1 MQTTKRLNASQL
13 KIAAEILRDGGTVA
27 FPTETVFGLGAR
39 FDDAS
44 AVQRVFEAKGRP
56 SDNPLIVHL
65 AGVEDLEQVCDEVPK
80 IALELWKLWAPGPLT
95 LVVPKNSK
103 VPDIVTAGLDT
114 VAVRI
119 PSHPV
124 ARQLIRETGVPL
136 VAPSANRS
144 GRPSATTFQGV
155 LEDLD
160 GWIDAVVCEAGCGL
174 GLESTVVDIH
184 HVPPRLLRH
193 GAITEDQLR
202 TILPDLKRVQ
212 SGHEGHVNSPGLR
225 HKHYQP
231 SAKVIIED
239 HDQDLNGMRVAR
251 IGIDPCPVHADFIL
265 HRLCASTEEYAGAL
279 YEFFRESDRH
289 HADAILCQSLPETGL
304 GIALMDRIRRASQ

>member
-13 KIAAEILRDGGTVA
+13 KIAAEILREGGTVA

-39 FDDAS
+39 FDDSS
-44 AVQRVFEAKGRP
+44 AVLRVFEAKGRP

-65 AGVEDLEQVCDEVPK
+65 AEIEDLDQVCDDVPK
-80 IALELWKLWAPGPLT
+80 MAMSLWNRWAPGPLT
-95 LVVPKNSK
+95 LVVPRNSK
-103 VPDIVTAGLDT
+103 VPNIVTAGLDT

-119 PSHPV
+119 PSHPI
-124 ARQLIRETGVPL
+124 ARQLIREAGVPL

-155 LEDLD
+155 LEDLE
-160 GWIDAVVCEAGCGL
+160 GRIDAIVCETGCGL

-184 HVPPRLLRH
+184 QVPPRLLRH

-202 TILPDLKRVQ
+202 SIMPDLERVR
-212 SGHEGHVNSPGLR
+212 SEHEGQVNSPGLR

-231 SAKVIIED
+231 TARVILEN
-239 HDQDLNGMRVAR
+239 HGQEWNGMRIAR
-251 IGIDPCPVHADFIL
+251 IGMDLGPVGASIIL
-265 HRLCASTEEYAGAL
+265 QRSCASIEDYAGAL
-279 YEFFRESDRH
+279 YEFFREADRH
-289 HADAILCQSLPETGL
+289 HADVILCQPVPETGL
-304 GIALMDRIRRASQ
+304 GLALMDRIRRASQ